1 MRKWDPLTDYENKNN
16 TINKNKFSSMLRT
29 RFTKSNIKYFVP
41 AETSRNTYQVSIFSF
56 GKTLLVNTNL
66 YHLKTILSS
75 LLRYGLYLRR
85 SYCICP
91 IQNTVFGM
99 FNIWNEY
106 VRIMPCYN
114 FFNLMCGSANMYIF
128 NDYVM
133 CKFWIY
139 RLAATLAGKFKIYQM
154 TIG

>member
-1 MRKWDPLTDYENKNN
+1 M
-16 TINKNKFSSMLRT
+16 FRT
-29 RFTKSNIKYFVP
+29 RFTKSNIKYFVL
-41 AETSRNTYQVSIFSF
+41 AETSRNTYQVSIFSL

-114 FFNLMCGSANMYIF
+114 FFLKFTVWQREHVHTIMSCANF
-128 NDYVM
+128 EFTGWRPPWPVNS
-133 CKFWIY
+133 KF
-139 RLAATLAGKFKIYQM
+139 TK
-154 TIG
+154 

>member
-1 MRKWDPLTDYENKNN
+1 MRIR
-16 TINKNKFSSMLRT
+16 TIQLIKINFHPSSERVSLKVILNISYQLKQVGTLIKFQ
-29 RFTKSNIKYFVP
+29 YFHL
-41 AETSRNTYQVSIFSF
+41 

-75 LLRYGLYLRR
+75 LLRYGLYLGR

-91 IQNTVFGM
+91 IQNNVFGM

-114 FFNLMCGSANMYIF
+114 FLNLLCGSANMYIF

-139 RLAATLAGKFKIYQM
+139 RLAATLAGNSKFTK
-154 TIG
+154 